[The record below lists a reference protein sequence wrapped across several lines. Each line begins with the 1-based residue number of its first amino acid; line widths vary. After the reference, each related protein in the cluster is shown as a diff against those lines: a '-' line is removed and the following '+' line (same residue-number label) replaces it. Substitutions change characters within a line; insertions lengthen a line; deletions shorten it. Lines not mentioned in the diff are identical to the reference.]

1 MNAKKQQETQTGRMT
16 IWGLLKNM
24 IPFVLPYRWLIV
36 ITLVLTLVGSLMA
49 QVNAVV
55 LDWTVD
61 SINALIQQADGFK
74 WSSAVRILTII
85 TIILLG
91 KEVVGAVVTFFQRY
105 YGERMR
111 ILVSRDLSLKVVER
125 MLSFRMA
132 FFSSEGNETG
142 KLQSRIDRGIMSLS
156 NTVNNFFIEILPL
169 FTSAVLAL
177 ILMFAANVFVGLVA
191 LFIVPVYFWVTYIQA
206 SKMKGGRRGIFGSHQ
221 AVSQGILNII
231 ESITVIKSFNREKIE
246 ADRQAAIQR
255 TMTDLQLSTRKKA
268 YFFGGLKSFLEQIG
282 TVLIIILTAYLVLTD
297 YPGMSIGKIMYHVM
311 LFANVSA
318 PIRQL
323 HRIYDDMNDALIY
336 AEGFFG
342 ILDADEE
349 VEESGS
355 HHPRRVSG
363 EFELQ
368 GVDFTYSN
376 GTQALF
382 DVSMHIPAGKI
393 TALVGLSGAGKSTIV
408 NLLDKFYTPQ
418 KGSIKLDGTE
428 LSDWDTEWLR
438 ENIGLVLQK
447 NHIFSGTIEENIR
460 YGCPTATHDDVVK
473 AAKQAYLYDQ
483 VMALPHGFETDALQL
498 SGGQQQRVAIARMF
512 IKNPPIIFL
521 DEPTASLDAIATEQ
535 IKASIDAIKQG
546 RTVIIISH
554 NIGQIIDAD
563 HIYVLQQG
571 RVVQSG
577 SPQEV
582 YRQGGV
588 YKDIF
593 DASARSM
600 NVDKIANTI
609 NIIRY
614 EENHH
619 ITAHRHHDDC
629 LGTGDR
635 RGQVHHRERATDHD
649 HRRSPWCQ
657 NNVVQTGRQGNHL
670 AVALARVLGQHVL
683 DQPAEGVELAS
694 RTGIR
699 QASVYRGEDARRT
712 AHDQRGERTVEDA
725 HQQDLCHRR
734 EGRCYCHHLYYQ
746 ERER

>member
-1 MNAKKQQETQTGRMT
+1 MT
-16 IWGLLKNM
+16 IWGLLRNM
-24 IPFVLPYRWLIV
+24 IPFVMPYKWLIV
-36 ITLVLTLVGSLMA
+36 VTLVLTLIGSLMA

-55 LDWTVD
+55 LDRAVD
-61 SINALIQQADGFK
+61 AINALIQQPNGFS
-74 WSSAVRILTII
+74 WGSAVRILTVI

-91 KEVVGAVVTFFQRY
+91 KEVVGAIVTFFQRY

-111 ILVSRDLSLKVVER
+111 ILVSRDLSLRVVER

-221 AVSQGILNII
+221 TVSQGILNII

-246 ADRQAAIQR
+246 ADRQADIQR
-255 TMTDLQLSTRKKA
+255 TMTDLQLNTRKKA
-268 YFFGGLKSFLEQIG
+268 YLFNGLKSFLEQIG
-282 TVLIIILTAYLVLTD
+282 TVLIIILTAYLVLIA

-342 ILDADEE
+342 ILHADHE
-349 VEESGS
+349 VEETGT
-355 HHPRRVSG
+355 HKPKEVKG
-363 EFELQ
+363 DFELQ
-368 GVDFTYSN
+368 NVDFTYSN

-382 DVSMHIPAGKI
+382 DVSMRIPSGKI

-408 NLLDKFYTPQ
+408 NLLDKFYSPQ
-418 KGSIKLDGTE
+418 KGSICLDGVE
-428 LSDWDTEWLR
+428 LGKWDTECLR

-447 NHIFSGTIEENIR
+447 NHIFDGTIEENIR
-460 YGCPTATHDDVVK
+460 YGNPQATHDDVVK
-473 AAKQAYLYDQ
+473 AAKQAYIYDQ
-483 VMALPHGFETDALQL
+483 IMQLPHGFETDALQL
-498 SGGQQQRVAIARMF
+498 SGGQQQRIAIARMF

-563 HIYVLQQG
+563 QIYVLQQG
-571 RVVQSG
+571 RVVQHG
-577 SPQEV
+577 SPDEV

-600 NVDKIANTI
+600 NVDKIASTI
-609 NIIRY
+609 NI
-614 EENHH
+614 
-619 ITAHRHHDDC
+619 
-629 LGTGDR
+629 
-635 RGQVHHRERATDHD
+635 
-649 HRRSPWCQ
+649 
-657 NNVVQTGRQGNHL
+657 
-670 AVALARVLGQHVL
+670 
-683 DQPAEGVELAS
+683 
-694 RTGIR
+694 
-699 QASVYRGEDARRT
+699 
-712 AHDQRGERTVEDA
+712 
-725 HQQDLCHRR
+725 
-734 EGRCYCHHLYYQ
+734 
-746 ERER
+746 